1 LPRAAS
7 IWVST
12 PSRLQSISL
21 FQKTQYLEPFA
32 GKAIVAPSVTPGMRI
47 EIMLATVDLD
57 DEAVFETDEIDDTTI
72 ERGLAPEVKSSFSP

>member
-1 LPRAAS
+1 
-7 IWVST
+7 
-12 PSRLQSISL
+12 
-21 FQKTQYLEPFA
+21 
-32 GKAIVAPSVTPGMRI
+32 MRI